1 MHRHFPGEG
10 WDGPSWR
17 IADYLALHRD
27 EVEGLDFPPWPDQ
40 WAAYSL
46 SEMADWPLK
55 EHHIEYARALA
66 ERFGF
71 LIRVE
76 SQRTGGF
83 INEPFHGRLTRA
95 AGLGTWVEGLT
106 SMWRLAR
113 TDERLADLEPKLAER
128 AICGA
133 GILASRQIT
142 FRESAAWP
150 KPDLAAGAWFRDG
163 ITRMDDQ
170 QHALSG
176 LALTE
181 AILARQEDTP

>member
-1 MHRHFPGEG
+1 
-10 WDGPSWR
+10 
-17 IADYLALHRD
+17 
-27 EVEGLDFPPWPDQ
+27 
-40 WAAYSL
+40 
-46 SEMADWPLK
+46 
-55 EHHIEYARALA
+55 
-66 ERFGF
+66 
-71 LIRVE
+71 
-76 SQRTGGF
+76 
-83 INEPFHGRLTRA
+83 
-95 AGLGTWVEGLT
+95 
-106 SMWRLAR
+106 MWRLAR
-113 TDERLADLEPKLAER
+113 ADERLSDLEPELAER

-150 KPDLAAGAWFRDG
+150 NPDLAAGAWFRDG